1 MFIADSMTPEAVT
14 VSADISIADAVD
26 LLKKHHFR
34 HLPVVDGENRLL
46 GMVTDR
52 DLRSACPSTVLD
64 QNTRDQVLAR
74 VGSATVGEIM
84 SRDFVS
90 LSPYS
95 TLDDALLL
103 FKTRAIGALPVLD
116 RKGRVVG
123 IFSLNDMMAAYRRL
137 FGLGE
142 KGSVLIAIEEQA
154 GQPPLGDLVH
164 ALEEENIIFTRLLR
178 TPAQGSEAGMIYLR
192 VNTMNIRRTHKV
204 IDRAGFHIHVP
215 DNPSE
220 RTSGT
225 R

>member
-1 MFIADSMTPEAVT
+1 MFIADSMTPEPVT
-14 VSADISIADAVD
+14 VSADISIADAAS
-26 LLKKHHFR
+26 LLEKHHFR
-34 HLPVVDGENRLL
+34 HLPVVDQENRLL

-52 DLRSACPSTVLD
+52 DLRSASPSTMLD
-64 QNTRDQVLAR
+64 KNTRDQVLAR
-74 VGSATVGEIM
+74 VGSATVGDIM

-90 LSPYS
+90 LSPDS

-123 IFSLNDMMAAYRRL
+123 IFSLNDMMASYRRL

-142 KGSVLIAIEEQA
+142 KGSVLIAIEEQS

-164 ALEEENIIFTRLLR
+164 ALEEENILFTRLLR

-192 VNTMNIRRTHKV
+192 VNTMNIRRAHRV
-204 IDRAGFHIHVP
+204 IEKAGFQIHIPH
-215 DNPSE
+215 S
-220 RTSGT
+220 SGK
-225 R
+225 RSSQSR

>member
-1 MFIADSMTPEAVT
+1 MFIADSMTPEPVT

-64 QNTRDQVLAR
+64 QDARDQVLAR

-142 KGSVLIAIEEQA
+142 KGSVLIAIEEQS

-164 ALEEENIIFTRLLR
+164 ALERENITFTRLLR
-178 TPAQGSEAGMIYLR
+178 VAGQGEKSGMMYLR
-192 VNTMNIRRTHKV
+192 VNTMNIRRAHRV
-204 IDRAGFHIHVP
+204 IEKAGFHIHVP
-215 DNPSE
+215 HS
-220 RTSGT
+220 SGT
-225 R
+225 RSPQSM